1 MQFRNLI
8 SILTILVLLS
18 GFIGFE
24 TIRKSEKYVIG
35 IIYPD
40 VIQVDLN
47 GNKTF
52 EQNEIICIPQVE
64 TLTSNL
70 TRNQDKL
77 IKNLQI
83 SNSDAIKFGYLT
95 DNFSESLLLNKRVKL
110 KYTGQENQNCK
121 FADIII
127 NNESYRNKLLKSGF
141 GFYNGKTLLKNEYNK
156 QLSKAK
162 KLNLVIL
169 NHRSNKYHKLGCKY
183 GLIARD
189 IIIIPAR
196 QLPKDAKPCKF
207 CHIDKNS
214 DNNKQN
220 KNVIIPAYPLA
231 ISNGS
236 IKMYLTDLT
245 VKLKPDRKCSS
256 LACKEILTQ
265 INQAQETID
274 IALYGWDAIPEIHN
288 AVLNAKARGVKLRIV
303 YDTSDNDYYPET
315 KEIIKIADESATE
328 GKTFL
333 MHNKFMIFDRK
344 KVITGSMNF
353 SDTDFSGFNTNCLFF
368 INSVDIAQIYLQE
381 FNQMLAGKFH
391 NAKTY
396 VQHKTII
403 LGDTKITPFFSPKDS
418 VITTEIIPLIEKA
431 QNYIYIPA
439 FILTHDG
446 MARALIKAKQRG
458 VDVKLIIDATNCYAT
473 SSKVKLLRNVGIP
486 VKIENYAGKV
496 HSKSIIIDDKYIIA
510 GSMNFTMTGENK
522 NDENCLIIENAR
534 LAKYYREFFEYLWQK
549 IPDKYLKQGV
559 RAEGKYSIGSCTDD
573 IDNNYDGK
581 IDMEDKGC
589 H

>member
-1 MQFRNLI
+1 
-8 SILTILVLLS
+8 
-18 GFIGFE
+18 
-24 TIRKSEKYVIG
+24 
-35 IIYPD
+35 
-40 VIQVDLN
+40 
-47 GNKTF
+47 
-52 EQNEIICIPQVE
+52 
-64 TLTSNL
+64 
-70 TRNQDKL
+70 
-77 IKNLQI
+77 
-83 SNSDAIKFGYLT
+83 
-95 DNFSESLLLNKRVKL
+95 
-110 KYTGQENQNCK
+110 
-121 FADIII
+121 
-127 NNESYRNKLLKSGF
+127 
-141 GFYNGKTLLKNEYNK
+141 
-156 QLSKAK
+156 
-162 KLNLVIL
+162 
-169 NHRSNKYHKLGCKY
+169 
-183 GLIARD
+183 
-189 IIIIPAR
+189 
-196 QLPKDAKPCKF
+196 
-207 CHIDKNS
+207 
-214 DNNKQN
+214 
-220 KNVIIPAYPLA
+220 
-231 ISNGS
+231 
-236 IKMYLTDLT
+236 MYLTDLT

-522 NDENCLIIENAR
+522 NDENCLIIENAK
-534 LAKYYREFFEYLWQK
+534 LTKNKREFLEYLLQK
-549 IPDKYLKQGV
+549 IPNKYLKQGV

>member
-189 IIIIPAR
+189 TIIIPAR

-220 KNVIIPAYPLA
+220 KNAIIPAYPLA